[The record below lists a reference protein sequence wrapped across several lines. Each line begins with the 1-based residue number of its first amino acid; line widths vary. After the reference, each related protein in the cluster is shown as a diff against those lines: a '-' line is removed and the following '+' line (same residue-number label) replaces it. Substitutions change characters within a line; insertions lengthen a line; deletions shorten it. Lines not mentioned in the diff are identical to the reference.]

1 MTLYV
6 DVQYEAQRANAGGG
20 TTKCEQAKLCCTKW
34 CIHHKRRHNQILS
47 KIKHYLLRRRLL
59 ISSRICATHLNKTRT
74 RDHAKQTV
82 ITPRTKRV
90 IKIISCSREHMYKV
104 FTGEQL
110 YIYISASC
118 MYIYIHIYIYT
129 RTHRRKFEV
138 QHDASEKCTTK
149 QTPFSAKSGECH
161 VFPLPIAPSRISSGN
176 SPHSGDW
183 LRAYIIS
190 SETRACCAPSFKSSS
205 NLPRDGASPKFE

>member
-1 MTLYV
+1 M
-6 DVQYEAQRANAGGG
+6 
-20 TTKCEQAKLCCTKW
+20 CCTKW

-90 IKIISCSREHMYKV
+90 IKNNKLQSRTYIQSIYRRA
-104 FTGEQL
+104 T
-110 YIYISASC
+110 IYILVRHVRIYI
-118 MYIYIHIYIYT
+118 YIYIHIYIYIYIYIYPH
-129 RTHRRKFEV
+129 THRRKIEV
-138 QHDASEKCTTK
+138 QHDASDKCTTK

>member
-6 DVQYEAQRANAGGG
+6 DVQYEAQRANASGG

-90 IKIISCSREHMYKV
+90 IKNNKLQSRTYIQSIYRRA
-104 FTGEQL
+104 T
-110 YIYISASC
+110 IYILVRHVRI
-118 MYIYIHIYIYT
+118 YIYIHIYIYIYIYIS
-129 RTHRRKFEV
+129 TH
-138 QHDASEKCTTK
+138 ASTED
-149 QTPFSAKSGECH
+149 
-161 VFPLPIAPSRISSGN
+161 RSS
-176 SPHSGDW
+176 
-183 LRAYIIS
+183 
-190 SETRACCAPSFKSSS
+190 T
-205 NLPRDGASPKFE
+205 